1 MHNKTAVLGIISTA
15 LTCASRKDNMKI
27 YYIYAY
33 INNQLLYITED
44 EKKWDDMME
53 YYEREGVEV
62 WGVDTQA
69 MINNLKIDQE
79 MWKEAQHD

>member
-1 MHNKTAVLGIISTA
+1 
-15 LTCASRKDNMKI
+15 MKI

>member
-1 MHNKTAVLGIISTA
+1 
-15 LTCASRKDNMKI
+15 MKQL

-33 INNQLLYITED
+33 VNNQLLYITEN
-44 EKKWDDMME
+44 EKEWGDMMD
-53 YYEREGVEV
+53 YYENNGVEV

-79 MWKEAQHD
+79 MLKEAQHD